1 MSNKKLDM
9 IFSVVKTF
17 LAILIAMV
25 VALIIILCISDEPL
39 TALHSFLLG
48 PFTNIRRIGNLV
60 ENGEYHADMETL
72 GQLVEDISYNN
83 TVKFFGFDV

>member
-48 PFTNIRRIGNLV
+48 PFTNIRRIGRECQKSCV
-60 ENGEYHADMETL
+60 
-72 GQLVEDISYNN
+72 
-83 TVKFFGFDV
+83 FGSPCFPG

>member
-39 TALHSFLLG
+39 TALHSFLL
-48 PFTNIRRIGNLV
+48 RL
-60 ENGEYHADMETL
+60 
-72 GQLVEDISYNN
+72 
-83 TVKFFGFDV
+83 

>member
-25 VALIIILCISDEPL
+25 VASERNAILS
-39 TALHSFLLG
+39 G
-48 PFTNIRRIGNLV
+48 P
-60 ENGEYHADMETL
+60 
-72 GQLVEDISYNN
+72 
-83 TVKFFGFDV
+83 